1 MSLNL
6 KLNVDGFD
14 IPLYQTPDWVAK
26 ICALHFYNNVY
37 SCLGEIKGE
46 ENIERALLC
55 YETWL
60 RFSRLEAGE
69 FPSNEEFDSHL
80 NEVNTHI
87 KNIRNLIANA
97 KTFYLGVY

>member
-14 IPLYQTPDWVAK
+14 IPLYQTPSWVAK
-26 ICALHFYNNVY
+26 ICALHFHNNAYNY
-37 SCLGEIKGE
+37 IGDIKGE

-60 RFSRLEAGE
+60 RFSRLEAGA
-69 FPSNEEFDSHL
+69 FSNNEEFFEYL
-80 NEVNTHI
+80 EEVNTHI
-87 KNIRNLIANA
+87 KKIRELISNA

>member
-14 IPLYQTPDWVAK
+14 IPLYQTPSWVAK
-26 ICALHFYNNVY
+26 ICAVTSDGNY
-37 SCLGEIKGE
+37 LGEIKGK

-60 RFSRLEAGE
+60 K
-69 FPSNEEFDSHL
+69 DSYSDIFKNNDEYIEHL
-80 NEVNTHI
+80 DIVKAHI
-87 KNIRNLIANA
+87 KKIRELISNA